1 MNTALREKLEAS
13 RRFALPIGA
22 AFLVLSM
29 VLGFL
34 GFFGNFFQSY
44 LYSYLFWIGLSAGC
58 LVLLLVIQMAGG
70 SWGAMIRRPL
80 EAGAMTIPLMALAFF
95 PILVG
100 MGQLYPWTSADYLE
114 HYPIVA
120 AKTGYLNVSF
130 FIIRALIYF
139 AIWSVLAY
147 FLYQW
152 SSKEDNL
159 KGDTAASDAIF
170 VKMQRWGAGG
180 MVIFMISMTFASFD
194 WAMSLRPDWFSGIY
208 GLIFVS
214 GQAISA
220 LSLIILLMLLFAKS
234 PAFEHLLT
242 PKRVQDLGNFLLGIT
257 MFWTYVNISQLII
270 IWSGNMVETN
280 TWLVARLQTTPWRGV
295 SLFLLLFHFLAPFL
309 VLFSRWVKRRYRY
322 LAIVAAWMIFM
333 RLVDTGYYL
342 FPEFARQ
349 GAQVNLLDITVLIG
363 LGGIWVWIFLT
374 RLLSRP
380 LVPQNDPRLALD
392 GEAAH

>member
-1 MNTALREKLEAS
+1 MNTALRERLEAS

-22 AFLVLSM
+22 AFLVISM
-29 VLGFL
+29 ALGLF

-44 LYSYLFWIGLSAGC
+44 LYSYIFWIGLSAGC

-80 EAGAMTIPLMALAFF
+80 EAGAMAIPVMALAFL

-100 MGQLYPWTSADYLE
+100 MGQLYPWTSADYLA
-114 HYPIVA
+114 HHPIVA
-120 AKTGYLNVSF
+120 SKTAYLNVSF
-130 FIIRALIYF
+130 FIIRAVLCF

-152 SSKEDNL
+152 SSKEDSL
-159 KGDTAASDAIF
+159 KGDTEASDAIF

-180 MVIFMISMTFASFD
+180 MVIFMVSMTFAAFD
-194 WAMSLRPDWFSGIY
+194 WGMSLRPDWFSGIY
-208 GLIFVS
+208 GVIFIA

-220 LSLIILLMLLFAKS
+220 LSLIILLMLLFAES
-234 PAFEHLLT
+234 PAFEHILT

-322 LAIVAAWMIFM
+322 LAIVAGWMIFM
-333 RLVDTGYYL
+333 RLVDIGYYL
-342 FPEFARQ
+342 FPEFNRQ
-349 GAQVNLLDITVLIG
+349 GAQFTLLDATAVIG

-380 LVPQNDPRLALD
+380 IVPQNDPRLSLD

>member
-1 MNTALREKLEAS
+1 MNTALRERLEAS

-22 AFLVLSM
+22 AFLVISM
-29 VLGFL
+29 ALGLF

-44 LYSYLFWIGLSAGC
+44 LYSYIFWIGLSAGC

-80 EAGAMTIPLMALAFF
+80 EAGAMAIPIMALAFL

-100 MGQLYPWTSADYLE
+100 MGQLYPWTSADYLA
-114 HYPIVA
+114 HHPIVA
-120 AKTGYLNVSF
+120 SKTAYLNVSF
-130 FIIRALIYF
+130 FIIRAVLCF

-152 SSKEDNL
+152 SSKEDSL
-159 KGDTAASDAIF
+159 KGDTEASDAIF

-180 MVIFMISMTFASFD
+180 MVIFMVSMTFAAFD
-194 WAMSLRPDWFSGIY
+194 WGMSLRPDWFSGIY
-208 GLIFVS
+208 GVIFIA

-220 LSLIILLMLLFAKS
+220 LSLIILLMVLFAKS
-234 PAFEHLLT
+234 PAFEHILT

-322 LAIVAAWMIFM
+322 LAIVAGWMIFM
-333 RLVDTGYYL
+333 RLVDIGYYL
-342 FPEFARQ
+342 FPEFNRQ
-349 GAQVNLLDITVLIG
+349 GAQFTLLDATAVIG

-380 LVPQNDPRLALD
+380 IVPQNDPRLSLD